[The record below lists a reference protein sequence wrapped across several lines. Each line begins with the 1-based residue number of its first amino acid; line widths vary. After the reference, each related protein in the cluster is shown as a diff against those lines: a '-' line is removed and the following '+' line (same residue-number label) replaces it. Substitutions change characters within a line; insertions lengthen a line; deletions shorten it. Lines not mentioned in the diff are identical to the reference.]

1 MEELRIKRHPCK
13 QLEHLHPMFPTKW
26 TTLTGI
32 LFMFG
37 TIKAFLVPWVHEA
50 VPYYDQSY
58 HNHNEQSIPSEMIN
72 EENNINGNSELPII
86 TVVKKPKQTLS
97 EDSKHHSNIF
107 WRTARNKNDPVL
119 VFSTLLNHQWLN
131 QWLVISPM
139 IFDKHSNTE

>member
-1 MEELRIKRHPCK
+1 
-13 QLEHLHPMFPTKW
+13 MFPTKW

-119 VFSTLLNHQWLN
+119 VFSTLLNHQ
-131 QWLVISPM
+131 
-139 IFDKHSNTE
+139 